1 MILFFCFFS
10 GYSLPNILSITQLVS
25 VALSPSQEQTD
36 LPNK

>member
-1 MILFFCFFS
+1 MILFLLFS